1 MVLLGTFGESLFF
14 NQPFLSLDFIDLVEN
29 VYDSLKSLNY
39 IDELQKFRQDDYYKQ
54 VLLAILQLLFF
65 N

>member
-54 VLLAILQLLFF
+54 VLLAILQPFF
-65 N
+65 K